1 MMESRENFRHPYW
14 EKLNE
19 EEKKAWLQ
27 AQIEACLAEA
37 GEEDDFLAA
46 CLEELDRMTPELSP
60 SSQSIEKQLQKILS
74 TPKPTAITLPPIH
87 APQIKKNLL
96 TALIACV
103 LLIMLMPP
111 AYANAIGFE
120 FNNPYW
126 QITAAHLSGKKMEK
140 DAPIPEQSAESI
152 EKPTYRKEKY
162 RPKQEIGSYV
172 YRSRDAFFEANPN
185 FDLLYP
191 YGLPEEYRI
200 KYVILDIPG
209 NHEWRVMF
217 DFYGL
222 MVKTYAIRYSYH
234 NNDNFKKA
242 EANEEWNYGGYIIYY
257 IEETRSN
264 GEIRYHAYHTHNNLR
279 YHIETTNKDMLRI
292 LLEHT
297 FGTPSP

>member
-60 SSQSIEKQLQKILS
+60 SPQSIEKQLQKILS
-74 TPKPTAITLPPIH
+74 TPKPTAITLPPIQ
-87 APQIKKNLL
+87 APQIKKSLL

-111 AYANAIGFE
+111 AYANAIGLE

-126 QITAAHLSGKKMEK
+126 QITAAHLSGKEMEK
-140 DAPIPEQSAESI
+140 DAPIPEQNTEDTPKAI
-152 EKPTYRKEKY
+152 YRREKY
-162 RPKQEIGSYV
+162 RPKQDIGSYV
-172 YRSRDAFFEANPN
+172 YRSRDAFFENNPN

-191 YGLPEEYRI
+191 YGLPEQYRI
-200 KYVILDIPG
+200 KYVSLNVRGSREYSI
-209 NHEWRVMF
+209 F
-217 DFYGL
+217 FKFYGL
-222 MVKTYAIRYSYH
+222 MVK
-234 NNDNFKKA
+234 K
-242 EANEEWNYGGYIIYY
+242 
-257 IEETRSN
+257 
-264 GEIRYHAYHTHNNLR
+264 
-279 YHIETTNKDMLRI
+279 
-292 LLEHT
+292 
-297 FGTPSP
+297 